1 MEQESSVK
9 FGASGKHAAE
19 VELRSFVPAGCP
31 SLDLCEELRS
41 FAPAGRRGC
50 LPLRGHRDYDFSIRR
65 KSPEVALTA
74 TFSLALSRLS
84 P

>member
-1 MEQESSVK
+1 VEQEPGGEA
-9 FGASGKHAAE
+9 GASTKYGAE
-19 VELRSFVPAGCP
+19 VELQSSAPPDIRRHLHPTTPKPGVSGTPAGCP
-31 SLDLCEELRS
+31 HAVR
-41 FAPAGRRGC
+41 
-50 LPLRGHRDYDFSIRR
+50 YDFSILK